1 LSDLANWSF
10 IFSISYFVSSFL
22 PDSAGLALS
31 AGFLE
36 EVDGGTVASATG
48 ADGVAAFVSSGA
60 TSLSVTIEKSP
71 LASSFFSAGFG
82 SSFFSTGFGSSF
94 LISGFGA
101 SAGFSSDLTYSGSAS
116 PEVSIEKSP

>member
-1 LSDLANWSF
+1 LT
-10 IFSISYFVSSFL
+10 
-22 PDSAGLALS
+22 LS

-36 EVDGGTVASATG
+36 LLDGDTVASATG
-48 ADGVAAFVSSGA
+48 ADGVVDFVSSGA

-71 LASSFFSAGFG
+71 LASSFFSTGFG

-94 LISGFGA
+94 LVSGFGA
-101 SAGFSSDLTYSGSAS
+101 SAVFSSDFTYSGSAS